1 MDALRKT
8 LKVIEY
14 TLIKVVQ
21 VFFICLYLLVGSV
34 GLVIITGMVYGG
46 IKETIKLYNGEI
58 K

>member
-21 VFFICLYLLVGSV
+21 MFFICLYLLVGSV

-46 IKETIKLYNGEI
+46 IKETIKFYNGET